1 MFFYITINPLFNM
14 QKKKEKT
21 IVNYFKLRKHTR
33 TKNKLKNSPDQKQ
46 TQDLYLDLLL
56 LKCLRYNMGC
66 LKYEI
71 FFKIICTWFFVL

>member
-46 TQDLYLDLLL
+46 T
-56 LKCLRYNMGC
+56 
-66 LKYEI
+66 
-71 FFKIICTWFFVL
+71 